1 MLRDRARR
9 RILPSM
15 VLPVFCLLL
24 LANGISHLNPNHSY
38 EPDREMALMC
48 KLAAWSLIAL
58 RALVYVRQT
67 LALW

>member
-1 MLRDRARR
+1 
-9 RILPSM
+9 M
-15 VLPVFCLLL
+15 VLPVFCLLF
-24 LANGISHLNPNHSY
+24 LANGISNLTPNQAY